1 MLPHADEA
9 EQIDAQHIWQSL
21 LWIPPTNGESAERD
35 MLHLD
40 DEVAGLIA
48 AADMPAGQAA
58 RHSMK
63 PEAAPSVPGE
73 GSVTQ
78 SNSASASSV
87 ICYVRPWGCAVLQY
101 GHIIFVCFASGD
113 IRLQFVNAP

>member
-21 LWIPPTNGESAERD
+21 LWIPPTNDASAEHD

-40 DEVAGLIA
+40 DELAGLIE
-48 AADMPAGQAA
+48 AADTPAGQAA

-63 PEAAPSVPGE
+63 PEAAPSMPSE
-73 GSVTQ
+73 ASVTQ
-78 SNSASASSV
+78 SNSAGASSV
-87 ICYVRPWGCAVLQY
+87 ICCKV
-101 GHIIFVCFASGD
+101 
-113 IRLQFVNAP
+113 